1 MQLIGVA
8 AQIAAANASAKA
20 YEASGE
26 AEAQAK
32 RDQAEA
38 VESKAKDE
46 EIIRLQKLRTVRASQ
61 RAYWSAAGID
71 PATGSPVTVAD
82 RSYEMFTLDQG
93 AALIN
98 TRSQIRNL
106 NNSAD
111 ASIRIGKIQARGARM
126 RGIMGAAQNI
136 SDSASSW
143 NT

>member
-8 AQIAAANASAKA
+8 AQIAAANASAQA

-46 EIIRLQKLRTVRASQ
+46 EIIRLQKLRQVRASQ

-82 RSYEMFTLDQG
+82 R
-93 AALIN
+93 
-98 TRSQIRNL
+98 
-106 NNSAD
+106 
-111 ASIRIGKIQARGARM
+111 
-126 RGIMGAAQNI
+126 
-136 SDSASSW
+136 
-143 NT
+143 

>member
-1 MQLIGVA
+1 MAALIPALAQLAV
-8 AQIAAANASAKA
+8 ANASADA

-26 AEAQAK
+26 AEAEAK
-32 RDQAEA
+32 RAKAEE

-46 EIIRLQKLRTVRASQ
+46 EIIRLQKLRQVRAAQ

-98 TRSQIRNL
+98 TRSQVRNL

-111 ASIRIGKIQARGARM
+111 ASIRIGKIQAKGARM
-126 RGIMGAAQNI
+126 RGLMGA
-136 SDSASSW
+136 ASSW